1 MTGMKTDKECPFCAI
16 AEEREVICESAG
28 ALAIHDHYPVSP
40 GHTLVIPRKHISDYF
55 ELAWAEQQELWQLVN
70 RCKAILTERYHPDGF
85 NVGINVGPAAGQTI
99 FHVHIHLIPRYKG
112 DVENPRGGIRHTI
125 PGKGYY

>member
-1 MTGMKTDKECPFCAI
+1 MTGMKTDNKCPFCTI
-16 AEEREVICESAG
+16 AEEREVICESTG
-28 ALAIHDHYPVSP
+28 ALAIPDHYPVSP
-40 GHTLVIPRKHISDYF
+40 GHTLIIPRKHVSDYF
-55 ELAWAEQQELWQLVN
+55 ELAESEQQELWNLVN
-70 RCKAILTERYHPDGF
+70 RCKAILTEKYHPDGF

-112 DVENPRGGIRHTI
+112 DVENPKGGIRHTI

>member
-1 MTGMKTDKECPFCAI
+1 MTSIKIDKECPFCSI
-16 AEEREVICESAG
+16 AEDREVICESAG
-28 ALAIHDHYPVSP
+28 ALAIPDHYPISP
-40 GHTLVIPRKHISDYF
+40 GHTLIIPRKHIPDYF
-55 ELAWAEQQELWQLVN
+55 ELTGAEQQELWQLVN

-99 FHVHIHLIPRYKG
+99 LHAHIHLIPRYMG